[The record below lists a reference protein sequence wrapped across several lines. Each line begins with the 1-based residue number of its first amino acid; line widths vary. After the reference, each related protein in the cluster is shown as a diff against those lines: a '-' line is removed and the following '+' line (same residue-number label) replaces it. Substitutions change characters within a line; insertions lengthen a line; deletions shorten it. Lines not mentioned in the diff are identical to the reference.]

1 MYFHSVHQPSLEDVQ
16 TLSRSRWQA
25 IEFIFVF
32 SFQKTHTPTQT
43 VLQKDVW
50 QSETCLNSCTLT
62 TFDWGNY
69 TLILKFQFS

>member
-1 MYFHSVHQPSLEDVQ
+1 MYFHSVHQRSLEDVQ

-43 VLQKDVW
+43 V
-50 QSETCLNSCTLT
+50 
-62 TFDWGNY
+62 TFGSLKPV
-69 TLILKFQFS
+69 LILAL